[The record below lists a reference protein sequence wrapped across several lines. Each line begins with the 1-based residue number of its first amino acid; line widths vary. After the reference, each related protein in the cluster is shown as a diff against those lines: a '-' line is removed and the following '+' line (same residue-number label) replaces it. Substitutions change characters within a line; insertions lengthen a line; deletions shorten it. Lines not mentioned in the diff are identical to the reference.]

1 MSRGGARDFA
11 SHEKWFTGP
20 LTRIFLMRFYIK
32 LFSYHML
39 LCIFIIILLGGPC
52 GPLLIMDP
60 LFGTWVW
67 AGKKNPRLVVRVR
80 NTIPLHVGWIIISGD
95 FNYWQTLD
103 SLVLFT
109 LKYKYIL
116 HIASRAA
123 AASKAWHWLLL
134 DTGSPL
140 VRSTYNKTR
149 SAAIMSRS
157 YLTPTQTPA
166 PFSPANT

>member
-1 MSRGGARDFA
+1 MVYWSSNKNIFNAILHKTILISYVTLYLYYNIIG
-11 SHEKWFTGP
+11 GP
-20 LTRIFLMRFYIK
+20 LWAPLNHGPPFW
-32 LFSYHML
+32 HMSL
-39 LCIFIIILLGGPC
+39 SRE
-52 GPLLIMDP
+52 
-60 LFGTWVW
+60 
-67 AGKKNPRLVVRVR
+67 KNPRLVVRVR
-80 NTIPLHVGWIIISGD
+80 NSIPLHVGWIIISGD

-103 SLVLFT
+103 SFVLFT

-140 VRSTYNKTR
+140 IRSTYNKTR

>member
-32 LFSYHML
+32 LLSYHML
-39 LCIFIIILLGGPC
+39 LCIFITILLGAPLNHGP
-52 GPLLIMDP
+52 PFWHMSLSRE
-60 LFGTWVW
+60 
-67 AGKKNPRLVVRVR
+67 KNPRLVVRVR
-80 NTIPLHVGWIIISGD
+80 NSIPLHVGWIIISGD

-103 SLVLFT
+103 SFVLFT

>member
-1 MSRGGARDFA
+1 MVYWS
-11 SHEKWFTGP
+11 SNKN
-20 LTRIFLMRFYIK
+20 IFNAILHKTI
-32 LFSYHML
+32 LISYVTL
-39 LCIFIIILLGGPC
+39 YLYYNIIGE
-52 GPLLIMDP
+52 PLLIMDP

-80 NTIPLHVGWIIISGD
+80 NSIPLHVGWIIISGD

-103 SLVLFT
+103 SFVLFT

-149 SAAIMSRS
+149 SGAIMSRS